1 MLKDEKHCTQR
12 GNIMITVR
20 HEGNFENTTSFLNR
34 MQNRNHRSILE
45 KYAKQGVEALSSATP
60 VKTGKTAQSWSYEI
74 VYKDGRYEI
83 HWTNSNINNGVNIAL
98 ILQYG
103 HGTRRGGYVKGID
116 YINPA
121 LRQTFDAMTNELWG
135 EVTR

>member
-1 MLKDEKHCTQR
+1 
-12 GNIMITVR
+12 MITFK
-20 HEGNFENTTSFLNR
+20 HEGNFESTTSFLNR
-34 MQNRNHRSILE
+34 MMKSNHRNILE
-45 KYAKQGVEALSSATP
+45 KYAKKGVDALSSATP
-60 VKTGKTAQSWSYEI
+60 VKTGKTSQSWSYKI
-74 VYKDGRYEI
+74 NYQDGRYEI
-83 HWTNSNINNGVNIAL
+83 NWTNSNTNDGVNIAL

-121 LRQTFDAMTNELWG
+121 LRQVFEEMTNELWG